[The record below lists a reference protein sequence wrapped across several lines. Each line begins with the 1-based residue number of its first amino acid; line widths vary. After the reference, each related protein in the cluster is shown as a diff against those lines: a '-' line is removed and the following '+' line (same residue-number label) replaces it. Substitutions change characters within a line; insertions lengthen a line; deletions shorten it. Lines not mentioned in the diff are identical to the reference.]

1 MGFIKKK
8 VLDIME
14 TWKWQCTH
22 CILVRVS
29 IVMVINYYFDLLV
42 TLQDYGDSVD
52 LDGFDIDYGVRI
64 FFG

>member
-1 MGFIKKK
+1 
-8 VLDIME
+8 
-14 TWKWQCTH
+14 
-22 CILVRVS
+22 
-29 IVMVINYYFDLLV
+29 MVINYYFDLLV